1 VSCGNAAAYRVSV
14 PAPLLTDRILAHGTA
29 GDLTPRFTPA
39 RLFTATTVEAVPM
52 ALIIFVG
59 ALYLWGQWRLW
70 QRGDRWSGLR
80 STSFIVG
87 GLGSIAFATQSGLGA
102 YDDKLFSTHMT
113 QHMILSMV
121 APVFLALGAPVT
133 LALRTL
139 PGRSRGM
146 LLAVLH
152 SRVAKTLTFPLIG
165 WALFV
170 GSPFALYFSG
180 WYPATL
186 DHRWMHELLHI
197 HFLLVGCIFLWPLI
211 GLDPVPGKVAY
222 PLRFMLV
229 FAALPF
235 HAILG
240 ISIMDSQQL
249 IAGSH
254 YIALQ
259 LPWSDPYSDQRVG
272 GGLLWASGDLVGLLL
287 LGSVTV
293 QWMRASERE
302 AAREDRKLDRLA
314 AARAARHNAAGAA
327 GRTAADQD
335 AEGVEPLLMPVWWE
349 TPEAAATAPA
359 EVATEVSQT
368 PDGGPDR

>member
-1 VSCGNAAAYRVSV
+1 VSCGNTAAYRVGV
-14 PAPLLTDRILAHGTA
+14 YAPLFADRILAHGTQ

-39 RLFTATTVEAVPM
+39 RLFTASTVEAAPM
-52 ALIIFVG
+52 ALILVAA
-59 ALYLWGQWRLW
+59 ALYLCGQWRLW

-80 STSFIVG
+80 SVSFIVG

-102 YDDKLFSTHMT
+102 YDDKLFSTHMA
-113 QHMILSMV
+113 QHMILAMV
-121 APVFLALGAPVT
+121 SPVFLALGAPVT

-139 PGRSRGM
+139 PGRSRGV

-197 HFLLVGCIFLWPLI
+197 HFLLVGCLFLWPLV
-211 GLDPVPGKVAY
+211 GLDPVPGRVPY
-222 PLRFMLV
+222 PLRFLLV
-229 FAALPF
+229 FGALPF

-240 ISIMDSQQL
+240 ISIMDSTQL
-249 IAGSH
+249 IAASH
-254 YIALQ
+254 YLALH

-302 AAREDRKLDRLA
+302 AAREDRRLDRLA
-314 AARAARHNAAGAA
+314 AARAARHG
-327 GRTAADQD
+327 AADQD
-335 AEGVEPLLMPVWWE
+335 GDGTESLLMPVWWE
-349 TPEAAATAPA
+349 TPEPAAPAPA
-359 EVATEVSQT
+359 EVASEVSQT